1 MKKLL
6 LLLIL
11 PLGMM
16 AQTKGNFAY
25 SGRLSDSYITIKHTD
40 RDLFLATHDV
50 AKHFGIKA
58 RIVVYK
64 LHKTYPYDAQVLQ
77 VDDNEFHIYI
87 KPMPFYEKALVHEFI
102 HIQQMIDGDLKVQ
115 GNKYFWKGH
124 WHEGIKYKCR
134 HHEKDAYKRA
144 RKHRRVT
151 NL

>member
-11 PLGMM
+11 PLGIM
-16 AQTKGNFAY
+16 AQTKEDFAY
-25 SGRLSDSYITIKHTD
+25 SDRLSESYITIKHTD

-50 AKHFGIKA
+50 AKHFGIKS

-64 LHKTYPYDAQVLQ
+64 LHKTYPYDAQVMQ
-77 VDDNEFHIYI
+77 VDENEFHIYI
-87 KPMPFYEKALVHEFI
+87 KSMPFYQKALVHEFI
-102 HIQQMIDGDLKVQ
+102 HIQQMLDGDLVVE
-115 GNKYFWKGH
+115 GDTYHWKG
-124 WHEGIKYKCR
+124 ECYTNVKYSKR

-144 RKHRRVT
+144 KKHRRVT